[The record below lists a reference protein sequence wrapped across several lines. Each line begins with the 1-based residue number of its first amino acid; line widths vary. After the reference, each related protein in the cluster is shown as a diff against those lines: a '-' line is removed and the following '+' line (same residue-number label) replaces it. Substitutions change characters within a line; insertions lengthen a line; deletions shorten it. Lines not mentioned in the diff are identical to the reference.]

1 MLVSVQVHDIKHW
14 SCFVDWPYTLQVTY
28 LVALLCNEAACLPFN
43 LLNTT

>member
-14 SCFVDWPYTLQVTY
+14 SCFVDWPYTVQVTY
-28 LVALLCNEAACLPFN
+28 LMTLPCKKAASLPFN